1 MKVVIR
7 ESAYDDPA
15 KIVGW
20 IAQDSSESARSVATQ
35 ILSAIEDRLVLFPR
49 MDRAGQVEGTREW
62 VVAGLPYVIVYQVDD
77 ARDAVVVLGVF
88 HGAQKR

>member
-7 ESAYDDPA
+7 ESAYDDLA

-20 IAQDSSESARSVATQ
+20 IAQDSPESGRSVATR
-35 ILSAIEDRLVLFPR
+35 ILSAIEDRLVLFPK
-49 MDRAGQVEGTREW
+49 MGRAGRVEGTREW

-88 HGAQKR
+88 HGAQNR